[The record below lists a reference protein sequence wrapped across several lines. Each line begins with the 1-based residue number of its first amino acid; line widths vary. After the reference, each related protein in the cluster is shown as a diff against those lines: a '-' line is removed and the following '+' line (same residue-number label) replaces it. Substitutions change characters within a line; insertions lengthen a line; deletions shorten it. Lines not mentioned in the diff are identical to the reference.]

1 MSALAMVGLGLQVI
15 GGISKIV
22 GGNKKAKEA
31 LAKEEA
37 AQKELDA
44 LKAQFQNIDTSNPY
58 LGLQNMYEDMTVN
71 QQEAEFKRQ
80 TNVQN
85 QADILQKLRSSAGTS
100 GIAALAQTLANQGSI
115 DAQKAAV
122 SIGTQEQAIQEKVMS
137 EASKIQTLEREGE
150 VMSRQAEMSKMGSL
164 MGLAASDVAAARQD
178 VATAQGQVAG
188 GVGDITGGW
197 MNVAD
202 FAMGGNNYG
211 VEEQQVT

>member
-178 VATAQGQVAG
+178 VATAQGQ
-188 GVGDITGGW
+188 
-197 MNVAD
+197 
-202 FAMGGNNYG
+202 
-211 VEEQQVT
+211 

>member
-1 MSALAMVGLGLQVI
+1 
-15 GGISKIV
+15 
-22 GGNKKAKEA
+22 
-31 LAKEEA
+31 
-37 AQKELDA
+37 
-44 LKAQFQNIDTSNPY
+44 
-58 LGLQNMYEDMTVN
+58 MYEDMTVN